1 MVTSLPVPPPPPPP
15 PPPRPSPPPPPPR
28 PSPCDRDSEMYA
40 KAYNT
45 LVNQNLSALS
55 RLVQDPP
62 QQVIVDAALEGI
74 TPAELIGRYVRCLRY
89 HIPTAPPMDGG
100 RRRSRKYKNR
110 RSSTRSKRCKRSRRR
125 N

>member
-1 MVTSLPVPPPPPPP
+1 MVTSLPVPPPPP
-15 PPPRPSPPPPPPR
+15 PPPRPSPPPPPRLP
-28 PSPCDRDSEMYA
+28 PCDIDSEMYA

-45 LVNQNLSALS
+45 LANQNLSTLV
-55 RLVQDPP
+55 RLIRDPP
-62 QQVIVDAALEGI
+62 QQVIDDAALSGI

-89 HIPTAPPMDGG
+89 HTPSAPPMDGG

-110 RSSTRSKRCKRSRRR
+110 RSSKRSKRCKRSRH